1 MSRARLLLS
10 RRNIARTIVRKAAAM
25 AAFGESCRGS
35 PDLPSGGPVFSRDGK
50 PLGRKALIRAL
61 GRSDAHVMAR
71 RVERICSHVLGANAG
86 IMTDALAWAGT
97 FCRASAANAVI

>member
-1 MSRARLLLS
+1 
-10 RRNIARTIVRKAAAM
+10 
-25 AAFGESCRGS
+25 
-35 PDLPSGGPVFSRDGK
+35 VFSRDGK